1 MVKKILVVEDEL
13 SGREVLVSFLE
24 DAGYEVV
31 SVKNYNQS
39 MDAFKKHSFD
49 VLVLDINLKEQ
60 YTGVDILIRAQEVVP
75 NIKAIML
82 TGVSDDTGL
91 KQKAKKLGARKIIEK
106 PTSMIKVLEEVN
118 KLFDGR

>member
-39 MDAFKKHSFD
+39 MEAFKKHSFD

-118 KLFDGR
+118 RLFDER